1 MKFRKNLGYLLTQED
16 MNKLVDYVDPKD
28 GVTYKLLPVETND
41 FDEETSQQIV
51 ELIKSAMSKP
61 VIAEKAGISLAK
73 LDIFLRDN
81 YKTKK
86 ITAIRQI
93 LLKGLLT
100 YEDLPEEEKVK
111 RRVVKKKI
119 VNENN

>member
-1 MKFRKNLGYLLTQED
+1 MKFRKNLGYLLTAED
-16 MNKLVDYVDPKD
+16 MEKLVDYTDPKD
-28 GVTYKLLPVETND
+28 GVTYKLLPVETGD
-41 FDEETSQQIV
+41 FDDELAKQIV
-51 ELIKSAMSKP
+51 ELIKSAKSKP
-61 VIAEKAGISLAK
+61 VIAEEAGISLAK

-100 YEDLPEEEKVK
+100 YDELPEEEKVT
-111 RRVVKKKI
+111 RRVVKKKE
-119 VNENN
+119 VK